1 MSLPHAV
8 GEEEPTLPIRRVSTV
23 PPPEHGTIVF
33 DLTRSMEWL
42 RRAGG
47 AMGGASSSFVESP
60 VLTETLLHGSHTSHA
75 SGTFMGVFVPCT
87 CTIFGVV
94 VFLRLGVVV
103 GQAGIWCTL
112 LVLLFAFGL
121 TLLTTLSI
129 CALISDGTDIASSA
143 PIGKGATDPGVYAAL
158 RKSVGK
164 SLGTALGAAF
174 YLAFMTNVAFYIVGF
189 AETMRQALR
198 AHSSEQAGEP
208 CLPASLIFFPPS
220 IFHAA
225 PPSLLF
231 ALPFFLRPTLL
242 LVSPPTRN
250 STFSC
255 ARVCPSVRPSVCPSF
270 ARSLSL
276 VDLPPSDRQIF
287 PWNPP
292 GTWIDESFGF
302 GALVFLAV
310 RSQPPISSQHRP

>member
-198 AHSSEQAGEP
+198 AHSFDTVFVLPELQILCARGVHFSSRISLLTLGTILGCILISLGCLLLPTYDDESGHTVLSSDTWAANEWPVFSNTTVFPSLKGEP
-208 CLPASLIFFPPS
+208 
-220 IFHAA
+220 
-225 PPSLLF
+225 
-231 ALPFFLRPTLL
+231 
-242 LVSPPTRN
+242 
-250 STFSC
+250 
-255 ARVCPSVRPSVCPSF
+255 PSVV
-270 ARSLSL
+270 LM
-276 VDLPPSDRQIF
+276 
-287 PWNPP
+287 
-292 GTWIDESFGF
+292 
-302 GALVFLAV
+302 
-310 RSQPPISSQHRP
+310 